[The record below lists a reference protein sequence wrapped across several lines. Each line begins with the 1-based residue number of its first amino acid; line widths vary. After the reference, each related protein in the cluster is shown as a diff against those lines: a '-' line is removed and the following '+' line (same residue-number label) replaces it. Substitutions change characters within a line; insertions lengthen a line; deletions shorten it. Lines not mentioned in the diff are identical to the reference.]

1 MTIPKRPRSSEIV
14 ASRAVATY
22 WGLVARA
29 LENGYTFQGIANQI
43 ASRVGAE
50 LSVEAVRKAIRRRQ
64 SAPARPTVTSPASQ
78 PLDHSL
84 PRSGKRSAAAVLLG
98 EPEPPENA

>member
-1 MTIPKRPRSSEIV
+1 MSTPKRPRSSEIV
-14 ASRAVATY
+14 ASRAVATH

-64 SAPARPTVTSPASQ
+64 SAPALPAIFSPASQ
-78 PLDHSL
+78 PPDHSL

-98 EPEPPENA
+98 EPEPTESE

>member
-1 MTIPKRPRSSEIV
+1 MSTPKRPRSSEIV
-14 ASRAVATY
+14 ASRAVATH
-22 WGLVARA
+22 WGLIARA

-64 SAPARPTVTSPASQ
+64 SAPARPAIFSPASQ

-98 EPEPPENA
+98 EPEPAENE